1 MSLVL
6 IIYLAGV
13 IASISKLISFIF
25 CITLACYI
33 GYVIWHGT
41 QYPTIKGIRVWPI
54 VLILL
59 AGLTESL
66 LPSER
71 TMWMMAGAYTGQQ
84 IVESNIGKQTVELI
98 ELKLAEELEV
108 LKTKQRRKLND
119 SRKFSANFSY

>member
-13 IASISKLISFIF
+13 IASISNLLAFIF
-25 CITLACYI
+25 SITLACYI
-33 GYVIWHGT
+33 GYVIWYSAT
-41 QYPTIKGIRVWPI
+41 YPKINGIRIWPI

-59 AGLTESL
+59 AGLTNSL

-108 LKTKQRRKLND
+108 LKDKSKEKTK
-119 SRKFSANFSY
+119 

>member
-1 MSLVL
+1 MSLAF

-13 IASISKLISFIF
+13 ITSLSKLLAFIF
-25 CITLACYI
+25 GVTLACYI

-41 QYPTIKGIRVWPI
+41 IKGIRIWPI

-59 AGLTESL
+59 AGLTNSL

-84 IVESNIGKQTVELI
+84 IVESTIGKQTVELI

-108 LKTKQRRKLND
+108 LKGKAKEKTK
-119 SRKFSANFSY
+119 

>member
-1 MSLVL
+1 MSLVF

-13 IASISKLISFIF
+13 IASISKLLVFVF
-25 CITLACYI
+25 GITLACYI
-33 GYVIWHGT
+33 GYVVWHGT
-41 QYPTIKGIRVWPI
+41 MYPTIKGIRVWPI

-59 AGLTESL
+59 AGLTNSL

-108 LKTKQRRKLND
+108 LKGKAKEKTK
-119 SRKFSANFSY
+119 

>member
-13 IASISKLISFIF
+13 IASISKLLVFVF
-25 CITLACYI
+25 GITLAYYI
-33 GYVIWHGT
+33 SYVIWHGT
-41 QYPTIKGIRVWPI
+41 IYPTMKGIRVWPI
-54 VLILL
+54 VLILF
-59 AGLTESL
+59 AGLTNSL

-108 LKTKQRRKLND
+108 LKGKAKEKTK
-119 SRKFSANFSY
+119 

>member
-13 IASISKLISFIF
+13 ITSISNLISFMF
-25 CITLACYI
+25 CITLICYI
-33 GYVIWHGT
+33 IYIWWHGDT
-41 QYPTIKGIRVWPI
+41 YPTLKGIRVWPI

-59 AGLTESL
+59 TGLTNSL

-84 IVESNIGKQTVELI
+84 IVESNIGKQTVALI
-98 ELKLAEELEV
+98 ELKLAEQLES
-108 LKTKQRRKLND
+108 LKSKAK
-119 SRKFSANFSY
+119 K

>member
-1 MSLVL
+1 MSLAF

-13 IASISKLISFIF
+13 ITSLSKLLAFIF

-33 GYVIWHGT
+33 GYVIWHGST
-41 QYPTIKGIRVWPI
+41 YPTIKGIRVWPI
-54 VLILL
+54 ALILFSGL
-59 AGLTESL
+59 ANSL

-84 IVESNIGKQTVELI
+84 IVESTIGKQTIELI

-108 LKTKQRRKLND
+108 LKGKAKEKTK
-119 SRKFSANFSY
+119 

>member
-13 IASISKLISFIF
+13 IASISKLLAFIF

-33 GYVIWHGT
+33 GYVIWHGNT
-41 QYPTIKGIRVWPI
+41 YPTMKGIRVWPL

-59 AGLTESL
+59 AGLTNSL

-98 ELKLAEELEV
+98 ELKLAEELES
-108 LKTKQRRKLND
+108 LKSKAK
-119 SRKFSANFSY
+119 K

>member
-1 MSLVL
+1 MSLAF

-13 IASISKLISFIF
+13 ITSITSLLNFIF
-25 CITLACYI
+25 CITIFCYAL
-33 GYVIWHGT
+33 YVIIHGCER
-41 QYPTIKGIRVWPI
+41 PTINGIRVWPI
-54 VLILL
+54 ALILTT
-59 AGLTESL
+59 GLVNSL

-108 LKTKQRRKLND
+108 LKNKAKEKTK
-119 SRKFSANFSY
+119 